1 MALWRSTFIVSSMT
15 MLSRIL
21 GMVRDIVLLNVFG
34 AGKEFDVFVVAFRIP
49 NFFRRLFAEG
59 AFSQAFIPVL
69 TEYKTTR
76 THAEVQILISRVF
89 GGLLMIMSLL
99 TLAAMIIAPAIIYV
113 YAPGFHD
120 DAAKFN
126 LAVDMFRLTIPY
138 LMFMSLT
145 AFASSIL
152 NSYGAFATPAFSP
165 VLLNITMIV
174 AAWWLT
180 PYMQQPIMVLG
191 WAVVAAGVLQLAL
204 QIPELWAKKL
214 LIPPKVDFKHEGVDR
229 ILKLMLPA
237 LFGVSVTQIN
247 LLLNTVWASFMQ
259 DGAVSWLY
267 SAERM
272 TELPLG
278 LIGVAIGT
286 VILPSLSKR
295 HAEQDQAK
303 FRAMIDWAA
312 RVVMVV
318 GIPAS
323 VALFMLSTPIIQALF
338 ERGAFTADDTAM
350 TALALQCMSGGVIA
364 FMLIKVFAPGF
375 YAQQDT
381 KTPVRVGLMAVAANA
396 ILNVILVSFFHVIDW
411 HAPHMALAL
420 SSSLSALVNAG
431 MLYYYLQRKGIYRF
445 GAHWKRIAWQYAA
458 ANFAMIAALALG
470 LHYYDGTLSQWWRV
484 LEVAGLCVLGVAA
497 YAIALLMVGFRPRHL
512 RHG

>member
-1 MALWRSTFIVSSMT
+1 MALWRSTVIVSAMT
-15 MLSRIL
+15 MLSRVL
-21 GMVRDIVLLNVFG
+21 GLVRDIVLLNVFG
-34 AGKEFDVFVVAFRIP
+34 AGKDFDTFVVAFRIP

-69 TEYKTTR
+69 TEYKTSR

-89 GGLLMIMSLL
+89 GCLLTAMSLL
-99 TLAAMIIAPAIIYV
+99 TLIAMIAAPVIIYI
-113 YAPGFHD
+113 YAPGFHND
-120 DAAKFN
+120 PEKFA

-152 NSYGAFATPAFSP
+152 NSYGSFASPAFAP
-165 VLLNITMIV
+165 VLLNIAMI
-174 AAWWLT
+174 AGAWWLT
-180 PYMQQPIMVLG
+180 PFMAEPIMALG
-191 WAVVAAGVLQLAL
+191 WAVVVAGVLQLAI
-204 QIPELWAKKL
+204 QIPELWKKKL

-247 LLLNTVWASFMQ
+247 LLLNTIWASFMQ
-259 DGAVSWLY
+259 DGSVSWLY

-286 VILPSLSKR
+286 VILPSLSAR
-295 HAEQDQAK
+295 HAEQDQTK
-303 FRAMIDWAA
+303 FRGMLDWAA
-312 RVVMVV
+312 KIIMLV

-323 VALFMLSTPIIQALF
+323 IALFMLSTPIIQALF
-338 ERGAFTADDTAM
+338 QRGEFTLEDTQM
-350 TALALQCMSGGVIA
+350 TALALQCMSAGVIS

-381 KTPVRVGLMAVAANA
+381 KTPVRVGLIAVAANA
-396 ILNVILVSFFHVIDW
+396 ILNVLFIGLFKLNGW
-411 HAPHMALAL
+411 EAEHMALAMA
-420 SSSLSALVNAG
+420 SSGSALVNAG
-431 MLYYYLQRKGIYRF
+431 LLYYYLHKRNIYRF
-445 GAHWKRIAWQYAA
+445 GAHWKKLAFQFSV
-458 ANFAMIAALALG
+458 ANIVMIAALWYG
-470 LHYYDGTLSQWWRV
+470 LTWYQGDISQWLRV
-484 LEVAGLCVLGVAA
+484 AEVMGLCVIGVVA
-497 YAIALLMVGFRPRHL
+497 YVVGLVVTGFRPRHL
-512 RHG
+512 KH

>member
-1 MALWRSTFIVSSMT
+1 MALWRSTFIVSAMT
-15 MLSRIL
+15 MLSRVL
-21 GMVRDIVLLNVFG
+21 GLVRDVVLLNVFG
-34 AGKEFDVFVVAFRIP
+34 AGKDFDTFVVAFRIP

-69 TEYKTTR
+69 TEYKTSR

-89 GGLLMIMSLL
+89 GCLL
-99 TLAAMIIAPAIIYV
+99 TVMTLLTFIAMVAAPAILYI

-120 DAAKFN
+120 DPAKFD

-152 NSYGAFATPAFSP
+152 NSYGSFSTPAFSP
-165 VLLNITMIV
+165 VLLNVAMI
-174 AAWWLT
+174 AGAWWLT
-180 PYMQQPIMVLG
+180 PYMAEPIMALG
-191 WAVVAAGVLQLAL
+191 WAVVVAGILQLAI
-204 QIPELWAKKL
+204 QIPELWRKKL
-214 LIPPKVDFKHEGVDR
+214 LIPPKVDFKHEGVER

-247 LLLNTVWASFMQ
+247 LLLNTIWASFMQ
-259 DGAVSWLY
+259 DGSVSWLY

-286 VILPSLSKR
+286 VILPSLSAR
-295 HAEQDQAK
+295 HAEQDQTK
-303 FRAMIDWAA
+303 FRGMLDWAA
-312 RVVMVV
+312 RVIMLV

-323 VALFMLSTPIIQALF
+323 IALFMLSTPIIQALF
-338 ERGAFTADDTAM
+338 ERGEFTWEDTRM
-350 TALALQCMSGGVIA
+350 TALALQCMSAGVIA

-381 KTPVRVGLMAVAANA
+381 KTPVRVGLIAVATNA
-396 ILNVILVSFFHVIDW
+396 ILNIVFIGFFKLINW
-411 HAPHMALAL
+411 HAEHMALAL
-420 SSSLSALVNAG
+420 ASSGSALANAG
-431 MLYYYLQRKGIYRF
+431 LLYYYLHKRNIFRF
-445 GAHWKRIAWQYAA
+445 GSHWKKLFIQFVV
-458 ANFAMIAALALG
+458 ANTVMATALWFG
-470 LHYYDGTLSQWWRV
+470 LQWYNDELSQWLRV
-484 LEVAGLCVLGVAA
+484 AEVAGLCIVGVIA
-497 YAIALLMVGFRPRHL
+497 YTVGLLLSGFHPRQLKH
-512 RHG
+512 